1 MGKVLAQLKI
11 SKIALVGFRGASVP
25 VELNF
30 DSTKPV
36 ALIFGENGT
45 GKSTIADA
53 FDFLCNRSYGSLS
66 NYSLGQSA
74 KKYIASIGTSPSDV
88 KVTIT
93 AGTASWVATLGTDGP
108 IVSPDSGYP
117 DAQVLRRKT
126 ILKLIEA
133 VPKERFEELKAFIA
147 VPNVEKAEGSLRD
160 AVRLTKDE
168 FNQCSLA
175 FNQAK
180 EALDELWKAEGN
192 PGKDPLSWAD
202 SEVKKDISQLKSDI
216 QEIENLEAAFLTSAS
231 ALASLDEAIVSKS
244 TAETAL
250 IAAEQNL
257 KAAEADHEKQMSE
270 LVGLLQEAKLYI
282 EKRTDLTECPV
293 CENSIKPHELITRL
307 SVRITE
313 MEGLKILVAAVAAAK
328 KHAESQ
334 LSIADRARKEL
345 CKAIRAFGE
354 LLQKS
359 KLSEVTNIKL
369 PWDSFTQLMS
379 GVEPSALIE
388 EEARKVWKLVA
399 SSRPLLKARKE
410 TAQKSVN
417 HYNAVKGHVET
428 YGTKRSRAQ
437 ALEAS
442 YNKLQKL
449 YEIASGE
456 RKTYVEEILEK
467 VSDDTEKLYD
477 QIHPDEGIGKIRFYL
492 KPNAIGSLE
501 FDGHFQ
507 GASEIPPQ
515 AYYSES
521 HLDTLGICVFLAL
534 AKHFK
539 TDSTV
544 VVLDDV
550 LTSIDGPHLDR
561 FMKLLHKE
569 AVTFKHVIVTT
580 HYRPWRDRYRWAKG
594 PIANTQ
600 MIELGPWTLGKGLNI
615 GEFLTAIEELRKA
628 LASGSFDRQVVAS
641 KAGIILE
648 SLLDFLTLRYRC
660 LVPHTITG
668 EHTLGELAQG
678 IDTKLSKVLSSRKA
692 PSEGVAKIETL
703 LRPFIDA
710 ATEQNWV
717 RNTVGCHF
725 NSLGSEV
732 TDSEVKAF
740 GNTVLVLADS
750 LICTSCHKL
759 PTRRPSGS
767 FWQCEC
773 GELELNPLVYPGA
786 HPGTV
791 DDEA

>member
-1 MGKVLAQLKI
+1 MKI
-11 SKIALVGFRGASVP
+11 SKIALVGFRGASVA

-30 DSTKPV
+30 DPSKAV

-74 KKYIASIGTSPSDV
+74 KKYIASLGTSSSGV

-93 AGTASWVATLGTDGP
+93 AGTTNWVATLGTDGP

-147 VPNVEKAEGSLRD
+147 VPNVEKAEGALRD

-168 FNQCSLA
+168 FNQYSLA
-175 FNQAK
+175 FSQAK

-202 SEVKKDISQLKSDI
+202 SEVKKDISQLKTDI

-231 ALASLDEAIVSKS
+231 TLASLDEAIVSKS
-244 TAETAL
+244 TGETAL
-250 IAAEQNL
+250 IASEQKL
-257 KAAEADHEKQMSE
+257 KAAEADHGKQTSE
-270 LVGLLQEAKLYI
+270 LVRLLQEAKLYI

-293 CENSIKPHELITRL
+293 CENSIKPTELVNRL
-307 SVRITE
+307 TVRITE
-313 MEGLKILVAAVAAAK
+313 MEELKTLVEAVAMAK

-334 LSIADRARKEL
+334 FSIADRARKEL

-354 LLQKS
+354 LLRKS
-359 KLSEVTNIKL
+359 KLSEVTDINV

-379 GVEPSALIE
+379 GAEPSASIG
-388 EEARKVWKLVA
+388 EEARMVWKLVG
-399 SSRPLLKARKE
+399 SSRSLLKARKE

-428 YGTKRSRAQ
+428 YRTKRSRAQ

-442 YNKLQKL
+442 HKKLQEL
-449 YEIASGE
+449 YEVASGE

-477 QIHPDEGIGKIRFYL
+477 QIHPKEGIGKIRFYL
-492 KPNAIGSLE
+492 KPHTIGSLE

-507 GASEIPPQ
+507 GTSEVPPQ

-539 TDSTV
+539 TDSTI

-550 LTSIDGPHLDR
+550 LTSVDGPHLDR

-569 AVTFKHVIVTT
+569 AATFTQVIVTT

-600 MIELGPWTLGKGLNI
+600 MIELGPWTLEKGLYI
-615 GEFLTAIEELRKA
+615 GEFLTAIEEFRKS
-628 LASGSFDRQVVAS
+628 LSGPFDRQAMAS

-648 SLLDFLTLRYRC
+648 SLLDFLTLKYRC
-660 LVPHTITG
+660 PVPRNVTG

-678 IDTKLSKVLSSRKA
+678 IDSKLAKALRSQKSPTKGAAKA
-692 PSEGVAKIETL
+692 ETSL
-703 LRPFIDA
+703 KPLIDA
-710 ATEQNWV
+710 ATEWSWV

-732 TDSEVKAF
+732 ADGEVQSFA
-740 GNTVLVLADS
+740 NEVLCLADT
-750 LICTSCHKL
+750 LICPYCHRL

-773 GELELNPLVYPGA
+773 GELELNPLIYPGA
-786 HPGTV
+786 HQGTV

>member
-1 MGKVLAQLKI
+1 MKI
-11 SKIALVGFRGASVP
+11 SKIALVGFRGATVP
-25 VELNF
+25 VELSF
-30 DSTKPV
+30 HPSKPV

-53 FDFLCNRSYGSLS
+53 FDFLCNRSYGSLA

-74 KKYIASIGTSPSDV
+74 KKYIASLGTSPSAV
-88 KVTIT
+88 SVTIT
-93 AGTASWVATLGTDGP
+93 TGTTSWVATLGSDGP
-108 IVSPDSGYP
+108 IVSPTSGYP

-133 VPKERFEELKAFIA
+133 VPKDRFEELKAFIA
-147 VPNVEKAEGSLRD
+147 VPNVEMTEGALRD
-160 AVRLTKDE
+160 AVRLTKVE
-168 FNQCSLA
+168 FDQCSLA
-175 FNQAK
+175 FGQAK
-180 EALDELWKAEGN
+180 DSLEGLWNAEAK
-192 PGKDPLSWAD
+192 PGTDPLSWAD
-202 SEVKKDISQLKSDI
+202 SEVKKDISQLKADI
-216 QEIENLEAAFLTSAS
+216 QETELLEAAFMTSAS
-231 ALASLDEAIVSKS
+231 TVTSLDESIASKS

-250 IAAEQNL
+250 VAAEQKL
-257 KAAEADHEKQMSE
+257 KEAEADQKKQMSE
-270 LVGLLQEAKLYI
+270 LVKLLQEAKVYI
-282 EKRTDLTECPV
+282 EKRPELTKCPV
-293 CENSIKPHELITRL
+293 CENSIKATELVSRL
-307 SVRITE
+307 IVRITE
-313 MEGLKILVAAVAAAK
+313 MEELKMLVEAVTTAK
-328 KHAESQ
+328 KHVESQ
-334 LSIADRARKEL
+334 IYVVGKARKEF
-345 CKAIRAFGE
+345 CRAVRALGE
-354 LLQKS
+354 LLRKS
-359 KLSEVTNIKL
+359 KINEVTDINV
-369 PWDSFTQLMS
+369 PWHSLTQLMS
-379 GVEPSALIE
+379 GAEPSVALE
-388 EEARKVWKLVA
+388 GEGRNLWNLAA
-399 SSRPLLKARKE
+399 SSRPLLRTRKD

-417 HYNAVKGHVET
+417 QYNAVKGHVEN
-428 YGTKRSRAQ
+428 YRTKQSRAQ
-437 ALEAS
+437 ALEES
-442 YNKLQKL
+442 HKKLQEL
-449 YEIASGE
+449 YELASGE
-456 RKTYVEEILEK
+456 RKAYVEEILAK
-467 VSDDTEKLYD
+467 ISDEVEKLYD

-492 KPNAIGSLE
+492 KPNTIGSLE

-507 GASEIPPQ
+507 TASEIPPQ

-534 AKHFK
+534 AKFFN
-539 TDSTV
+539 TDKTV

-550 LTSIDGPHLDR
+550 LTSVDGPHLDR

-569 AVTFKHVIVTT
+569 ASTFKHVILTT

-600 MIELGPWTLGKGLNI
+600 MIELGPWTLDKGLNI
-615 GEFLTAIEELRKA
+615 GECLTAIEELRKA
-628 LASGSFDRQVVAS
+628 FVGGSFDRQLVAS

-648 SLLDFLTLRYRC
+648 SLLDFLTLKYRA

-678 IDTKLSKVLSSRKA
+678 IDSKLSKVLSSRKA
-692 PSEGVAKIETL
+692 PSVGTAKIGTL
-703 LRPFIDA
+703 LRPLIDA

-740 GNTVLVLADS
+740 GSTVLVLADS
-750 LICTSCHKL
+750 LICLSCNKL
-759 PTRRPSGS
+759 PTRKPSGS